1 MCLEGFCENMPAR
14 DKAYSGLKDREC
26 LYSVTQ
32 NRTGVQKLP
41 DYSMR
46 PHEKSGRHS

>member
-32 NRTGVQKLP
+32 NRTGVQNTTRLF
-41 DYSMR
+41 Y
-46 PHEKSGRHS
+46 EVE